1 MRHSTFPTIP
11 PFETGHQIVA
21 RLAFLVRPKEKLTV
35 SEWAAEYLNDY
46 DADALPLLA
55 EIMDACGAPET
66 CEVGD
71 MGPAQGGKSKVGEAF
86 IGWTIDQDP
95 ATFMAV
101 QPDKFAMESFIKLRI
116 NQMIS
121 TISVLKEK
129 LTSASNADNM
139 FIKLFRGMSLMSGWP
154 VENFFRQR
162 TAQRGWL
169 DDYDGFPTNAD
180 GQVDIEGKGD
190 GISLMDGRMTVHKGR
205 DTKLVS
211 SSPALGADAGIEPFI
226 AGGTDER
233 LWPVCPECDT
243 RWEIDLIR
251 DLRFTATG
259 TPEDAAQSAYV
270 ACPTGCILP
279 PSARHKLLESLK
291 TLPHRGFVAK
301 QPEKGKYRRT
311 FRRDGLLA
319 FTPWSE
325 LARAWREAM
334 IAWEA
339 RQDEAPLRTFYN
351 VKAGKNYRSQ
361 LSGEEPVRADELK
374 ARREKGWRRGTVP
387 RGVRVVNALVDV
399 QRDRFEVAL
408 IGSGVERETWLID
421 RFPVDVLDDGLT
433 QVAPFVHKE
442 HFKVLL
448 GLFDRLLPLA
458 EVGDDGKPVG
468 YARILSVVVDT
479 GGSDRS
485 GDQATEGAKWFWNA
499 ARALGV
505 HPSRI
510 TLMKGGSNPNGKLM
524 PPGQFADQKM
534 RSGAKRS
541 SARLWIP
548 NVNAIKNMIDA
559 RLRRTAP
566 GPGYIH
572 FPGDLPASAA
582 VDGID
587 YFEEITAEELV
598 KGKWKPM
605 RRRNETWDH
614 LVMSEV
620 ALLKPPFAQSRTDM
634 RWVPKDF
641 RVIWP
646 KSGVALLPRP
656 AANDE
661 PSNDNITAPVPAPK
675 PAPTPKR
682 SQRAPAATR
691 RRGKSWMGRLT

>member
-1 MRHSTFPTIP
+1 MRHSTIPAIP

-21 RLAFLVRPKEKLTV
+21 RLAFLVRPKEKLSV
-35 SEWAAEYLNDY
+35 SQWAAKFLNDY
-46 DADALPLLA
+46 DADALPFLA
-55 EIMDACGAPET
+55 EIMDACGAPVT

-71 MGPAQGGKSKVGEAF
+71 MGPAQGGKSKVGEGF

-95 ATFMAV
+95 ADFMAV

-121 TISVLKEK
+121 AIARLKDK
-129 LTSASNADNM
+129 LASASNADNM

-190 GISLMDGRMTVHKGR
+190 GISLLDGRMTVHKGR

-211 SSPALGADAGIEPFI
+211 SSPALGVDAGIEPFI

-233 LWPVCPECDT
+233 LWPVCPQCDE

-251 DLRFTATG
+251 DLRFEKGSA
-259 TPEDAAQSAYV
+259 EEAAQTAHV
-270 ACPTGCILP
+270 VCPTHGCILP
-279 PSARHKLLESLK
+279 PSARHQLLASLK
-291 TLPHRGFVAK
+291 GLPNKGFIAKHPDRG
-301 QPEKGKYRRT
+301 QYRRT

-319 FTPWSE
+319 FTPWTE
-325 LARAWREAM
+325 LARAWREAQ

-374 ARREKGWRRGTVP
+374 ARRERDWRRGTVP
-387 RGVRVVNALVDV
+387 RGVRVVNAVVDV
-399 QRDRFEVAL
+399 QRDRFECAL

-421 RFPVDVLDDGLT
+421 RFPIDVLDDGLT

-458 EVGDDGKPVG
+458 ETDSDGKPVG

-479 GGSDRS
+479 GGSDRA

-510 TLMKGGSNPNGKLM
+510 TLMKGGSNPNGALM
-524 PPGQFADQKM
+524 PPGKFADQKL
-534 RSGAKRS
+534 RAGAKRS

-559 RLRRTAP
+559 RLRRTVP

-572 FPGDLPASAA
+572 FPGDLPADATI
-582 VDGID
+582 DGVD
-587 YFEEITAEELV
+587 YFEEITSEELV
-598 KGKWKPM
+598 KGRWKSI
-605 RRRNETWDH
+605 RRRNETWDN
-614 LVMSEV
+614 LVQGEV

-634 RWVPKDF
+634 RWVPKDY
-641 RVIWP
+641 RVVWP
-646 KSGVALLPRP
+646 KLSTSAALPTEKAEKP
-656 AANDE
+656 KAHD
-661 PSNDNITAPVPAPK
+661 PAPPK
-675 PAPTPKR
+675 PEPTTKR
-682 SQRAPAATR
+682 TGRTAVAQR
-691 RRGKSWMGRLT
+691 RRGKSWMGRLN

>member
-1 MRHSTFPTIP
+1 MRHATFPAIP

-21 RLAFLVRPKEKLTV
+21 RLAFLARPKEKLSV
-35 SEWAAEYLNDY
+35 SAWAAKHLNDY
-46 DADALPLLA
+46 DADALPFLA

-95 ATFMAV
+95 AGFMVV

-121 TISVLKEK
+121 SISVLKEK
-129 LTSASNADNM
+129 LAATSNADNM

-190 GISLMDGRMTVHKGR
+190 GISQLDGRMTVHKGR

-211 SSPALGADAGIEPFI
+211 SSPALGVDAGIEPFI

-233 LWPVCPECDT
+233 LWPTCPQCEE

-251 DLRFTATG
+251 DLRFDKG
-259 TPEDAAQSAYV
+259 TPEKAAESAYV
-270 ACPTGCILP
+270 VCPSGCILP
-279 PSARHKLLESLK
+279 PSARHQLLASLK
-291 TLPHRGFVAK
+291 DLPNRGFIAK
-301 QPEKGKYRRT
+301 HPERGHYRRT

-319 FTPWSE
+319 FTPWTE
-325 LARAWREAM
+325 LARAWREAQ

-361 LSGEEPVRADELK
+361 LSGEEPVRAEELK
-374 ARREKGWRRGTVP
+374 GRREKDWRRGTVP
-387 RGVRVVNALVDV
+387 RGVRVVNAVVDV
-399 QRDRFEVAL
+399 QRDRFECAL
-408 IGSGVERETWLID
+408 IGSGAERETWLID

-458 EVGDDGKPVG
+458 EVGPDGKPVG

-510 TLMKGGSNPNGKLM
+510 TLMKGGSNPTGPLM
-524 PPGQFADQKM
+524 PPGKFADQKL
-534 RSGAKRS
+534 RSGAQRS

-559 RLRRTAP
+559 RLRRTVP

-572 FPGDLPASAA
+572 FPGDLPADATI
-582 VDGID
+582 DGID

-598 KGKWKPM
+598 KGKWKPI
-605 RRRNETWDH
+605 RRRNETWDN
-614 LVMSEV
+614 LVQGEV

-634 RWVPKDF
+634 RWVPTDY
-641 RVIWP
+641 RVVWP
-646 KSGVALLPRP
+646 KTAAP
-656 AANDE
+656 APAPAVKDQ
-661 PSNDNITAPVPAPK
+661 PTQTAPPAPESAPAPK
-675 PAPTPKR
+675 RA
-682 SQRAPAATR
+682 QRVPSAKR
-691 RRGKSWMGRLT
+691 RRGKSWMGRLS